1 MADKKYHWL
10 KMSKDF
16 FDQHEIKIIE
26 AAGKD
31 YVLLYIKLLCESVS
45 HNGELRFS
53 EKIPYSR
60 EMLASVTNMNIDAVE
75 AGLDLFIDLGL
86 VEVDED
92 GTFYMTHVTTMI
104 GSASASENAI
114 RQQRYRDR
122 KKEQKKEENNA
133 EKTAS
138 VTKSNAN
145 VTASVTND
153 NESIEYRDKSKSKE
167 IDKSI
172 LSKNDAFSDEFEVLW
187 KRYPRK
193 EGKKDALR
201 HYIASR
207 KKGVK
212 YETISDG
219 LNRYLEYIKKQKIKT
234 QYIKIGSSWFCEHRW
249 DDEYKTDDDQQ
260 ETFAERLARL

>member
-1 MADKKYHWL
+1 MAEKKYHWL

-31 YVLLYIKLLCESVS
+31 YVLFYIKLLCESVS

-60 EMLASVTNMNIDAVE
+60 EMLASVTNMSIDTVE
-75 AGLDLFIDLGL
+75 AGMDMFIDLGL
-86 VEVDED
+86 VEIDED

-133 EKTAS
+133 GKTAS
-138 VTKSNAN
+138 VTKSNAS
-145 VTASVTND
+145 VTASVTKD
-153 NESIEYRDKSKSKE
+153 NESIEYRDKSIE
-167 IDKSI
+167 IRDIDKSI
-172 LSKNDAFSDEFEVLW
+172 SSKNDAFSDEFEVVW
-187 KRYPRK
+187 TRYPRK
-193 EGKKDALR
+193 EGKKRAFV
-201 HYIASR
+201 HYRAARRS
-207 KKGVK
+207 GVS
-212 YETISDG
+212 YEVISSG
-219 LNRYLEYIKKQKIKT
+219 LDRYLEHIKKTKTEMRYIKNGAT
-234 QYIKIGSSWFCEHRW
+234 WFGGHCW
-249 DDEYKTDDDQQ
+249 DDEYKENRSG
-260 ETFAERLARL
+260 ETLGERLAKA